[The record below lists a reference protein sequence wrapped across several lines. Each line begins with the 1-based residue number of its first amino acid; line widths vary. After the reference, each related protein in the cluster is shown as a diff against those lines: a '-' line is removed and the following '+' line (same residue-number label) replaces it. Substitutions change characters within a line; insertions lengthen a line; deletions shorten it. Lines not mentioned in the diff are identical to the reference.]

1 MSSSKVAGA
10 EEERREE
17 SRGGCLVVCLEYRSR
32 GGIVVVGLR
41 GGVSAVRRR

>member
-10 EEERREE
+10 GEKRREE

-32 GGIVVVGLR
+32 GGIVVVGLK
-41 GGVSAVRRR
+41 GGVSAARQR